1 MIVFDKNG
9 VISGSQDTGSVFGI
23 RDEECKDQHLQIF
36 FAPPFKGI
44 CLSIALESQRT
55 KEQIFAEGQRKNG
68 TIFPMSIIVTEVV
81 VDAEVSYIANIS
93 KVKSTEAML
102 TVTKSGVIVAANQGA
117 DQLFKKSFHTMC
129 GNLASTLIPDLV
141 NIESCLRRSQGKNW
155 QVVGKDA
162 TGKNLSLVISMQEGP
177 ASLINI
183 SIENLE
189 LSVDMGLFLTVDEIG
204 TIVETSSYQ
213 YYNQLGYLSNDLI
226 GKNIS
231 DFIPELDVDSFLEKS
246 RVKRQKRN
254 TGEASISTVRTAF
267 RVDVLHKDGTKKPF
281 VMNIW
286 KYKTPEGRVFLSA
299 QLKQGED
306 TSIPPLQKE
315 APAALPP
322 KIASYRIGK
331 EIDDATGGTVYS
343 AVDEKTG
350 ESVVLKIQ
358 DKRLLESGMAER
370 INQEFKVAQKLN
382 HPNVINYLD
391 QIDTGT
397 HVLTVM
403 EHGKDGNLE
412 KYWEK
417 KGKFTEAEARNFFS
431 QIING
436 VKHCH
441 DNNCV
446 HGDIKLSNIVLR
458 DGVVKLIDF
467 SASKPTDDSGKR
479 RTFCGTT
486 QYVAP
491 EIILQGVYQGKVA
504 DIWSLGV
511 CLFVMLTGNYPF
523 SDIAAALKGNVTFP
537 TGLSPEAIDLIKG
550 ILNVNSEKRFSMD
563 QIISHPWMKKVDSE
577 SSKGVEDMNKVPA
590 GKVNA

>member
-1 MIVFDKNG
+1 
-9 VISGSQDTGSVFGI
+9 
-23 RDEECKDQHLQIF
+23 
-36 FAPPFKGI
+36 
-44 CLSIALESQRT
+44 
-55 KEQIFAEGQRKNG
+55 
-68 TIFPMSIIVTEVV
+68 MSIIVTEVA
-81 VDAEVSYIANIS
+81 VDGEVSYIANVS
-93 KVKSTEAML
+93 KLKSTEAML
-102 TVTKSGVIVAANQGA
+102 TVTKSGVIAAANQGA
-117 DQLFKKSFHTMC
+117 DQLFRKSFHTMC
-129 GNLASTLIPDLV
+129 GNLVSTLIPDLV
-141 NIESCLRRSQGKNW
+141 NIESCLRRSQGNNW

-183 SIENLE
+183 SIENLD
-189 LSVDMGLFLTVDEIG
+189 LSIDMGLFLTMDENG

-213 YYNQLGYLSNDLI
+213 YFNQLGYLSKDLI

-231 DFIPELDVDSFLEKS
+231 DVIPELDVDSFLEKS
-246 RVKRQKRN
+246 RAKRQKRN
-254 TGEASISTVRTAF
+254 SGEASISTVRTAF
-267 RVDVLHKDGTKKPF
+267 RVDVLHKDGTKKAF

-286 KYKTPEGRVFLSA
+286 KYKTSEGRIFLSA

-306 TSIPPLQKE
+306 TTIPPLMKE
-315 APAALPP
+315 PAALPA
-322 KIASYRIGK
+322 KILYYRIGNP
-331 EIDDATGGTVYS
+331 IDDATGGTVYQ
-343 AVDEKTG
+343 AINEKTG
-350 ESVVLKIQ
+350 ETVVLKIQ
-358 DKRLLESGMAER
+358 DKRLLDAEMQER
-370 INQEFKVAQKLN
+370 INQEFQVAQKLN
-382 HPNVINYLD
+382 HPNVINYLE

-397 HVLTVM
+397 HFLTVM
-403 EHGKDGNLE
+403 EYGKDGNLE

-417 KGKFTEAEARNFFS
+417 KGKFTEAEARNLFI
-431 QIING
+431 QIIEG
-436 VKHCH
+436 VRHCH
-441 DNNCV
+441 NNNCV

-491 EIILQGVYQGKVA
+491 EIIMQGVYQGKVA

-523 SDIAAALKGNVTFP
+523 SDIAAALKGNVTYP
-537 TGLSPEAIDLIKG
+537 QGLSAEAVELIKG
-550 ILNVNSEKRFSMD
+550 ILTVDSEKRFTMD
-563 QIISHPWMKKVDSE
+563 QIVSHPWMKKIDSE